1 MYLLF
6 SPMYL
11 NKNSIFYFA
20 KFNEIIFIGFTV
32 LDRKSASLAGKYLYA
47 TSFSRIFWKRASQVS
62 GQSAM

>member
-1 MYLLF
+1 MFMYLLF

-47 TSFSRIFWKRASQVS
+47 TSFSKIF
-62 GQSAM
+62 